1 MNTQLRN
8 VPRQDL
14 KSAPDHVGDE
24 LVARLVA
31 SGVRRIFGC
40 PGGQT
45 LPLYNGIA
53 KRGDIR
59 HVLMRDERGAG
70 FAADAYARAT
80 NTIGLCDATVG
91 PGATN
96 FVSALAEA
104 RSASVPLL
112 AIVSDIR
119 RDWEHNR
126 RFGAASQAL
135 NQRSVL
141 EGLTK
146 WYGRV
151 ETAGN
156 LANVLHACLRIGTAG
171 RPGPVVLEIPDDV
184 FAGPVDS
191 AASAAGRLG
200 QIHYPRL
207 RPGADPAAI
216 EQAVAALS
224 RSRKPLI
231 VVGGGA
237 LHAQAAAEIAQLADA
252 TDALIA
258 TTISGKGIVTDD
270 HARAIGIVG
279 RFGVPMANEALRSA
293 DAVIYMGCKVGQ
305 NTTLNWTLPLAG
317 TQIIEI
323 DVDAEE
329 LGRNADSIAIQADA
343 KLAAAALV
351 AALPGSGKRS
361 QWDWAAITQAR
372 VHWWTGP
379 IEYREAP
386 VAGVIKPQDVMRVLS
401 ERIGGENAL
410 VCDASLSSGWG
421 ATRWR
426 MTGSTGR
433 RFYAPRGL
441 AGLGWGLPAA
451 IGVAS
456 AHADAKASS
465 RVYCLAGDGGWA
477 YSMAEIET
485 AVRERLPITALV
497 LNNSTLG
504 WIRHTAHDRYPGKMV
519 SQNFLDVRFGAAAQ
533 ALGAKSSYVTSL
545 DALSSALADAEHHDG
560 PSVIEINSCPIE
572 TPVVAAPRSGAGG
585 Y

>member
-1 MNTQLRN
+1 MNTQLKN
-8 VPRQDL
+8 VPPQDL
-14 KSAPDHVGDE
+14 KSAPEHVGDE

-31 SGVRRIFGC
+31 AGVRRIFGC

-96 FVSALAEA
+96 LVSALAETY
-104 RSASVPLL
+104 SASVPIL

-135 NQRSVL
+135 DQRSVL
-141 EGLTK
+141 ESLTK

-184 FAGPVDS
+184 FAGPVEATAQVDRVS
-191 AASAAGRLG
+191 

-216 EQAVAALS
+216 EQAVGALS
-224 RSRKPLI
+224 RSRKPLL

-237 LHAQAAAEIAQLADA
+237 LHAQATSEIAKLADVL
-252 TDALIA
+252 DALIA

-270 HARAIGIVG
+270 HPRAIGIVG

-293 DAVIYMGCKVGQ
+293 DAVIYIGCKVGQ
-305 NTTLNWTLPLAG
+305 NTTLNWTLPLPS

-343 KLAAAALV
+343 KLAAEALI
-351 AALPGSGKRS
+351 AALPGSTRS
-361 QWDWAAITQAR
+361 QWDWAAIEQAR
-372 VHWWTGP
+372 TSWWTGP

-386 VAGVIKPQDVMRVLS
+386 VAGVVKPQDVMRLLS
-401 ERIGGENAL
+401 ERLGDEDVL
-410 VCDASLSSGWG
+410 SCDASLSSGWG

-441 AGLGWGLPAA
+441 AGLGWGLPGA
-451 IGVAS
+451 IGVAC
-456 AHADAKASS
+456 AKADSKSS
-465 RVYCLAGDGGWA
+465 GRVYCLAGDGGWA
-477 YSMAEIET
+477 YSMSEIET
-485 AVRERLPITALV
+485 AARERLPIISLV

-504 WIRHTAHDRYPGKMV
+504 WIKHTAHTRYPGKMV
-519 SQNFLDVRFGAAAQ
+519 SQSFLDVRFGAAAQ
-533 ALGAKSSYVTSL
+533 ALGAKTSYVTSL
-545 DALSSALADAEHHDG
+545 DALGSALADATRHDG
-560 PSVIEINSCPIE
+560 PTVIEINSCNIE
-572 TPVVAAPRSGAGG
+572 TPVVAAPRSGTGG